1 MPGQTWYPP
10 HHNVVNENKREKLRV
25 VFNFAAAFGGTSL
38 IKEVLR
44 GPDFTNNLVGVL
56 LRFRKEQG
64 VVMGDI
70 EGMFHQAQVPSMHRD
85 ALRYL

>member
-25 VFNFAAAFGGTSL
+25 VFNFAAAFGGTWH
-38 IKEVLR
+38 KEVLR
-44 GPDFTNNLVGVL
+44 GSDFTNNLVGVL
-56 LRFRKEQG
+56 LRFRREQV

-70 EGMFHQAQVPSMHRD
+70 EGMFHQVQVPSMHRD